1 MKEGILTE
9 EVTEAEAAPESAVK
23 EEPDAT
29 VEEAIVTEVIEAEA
43 APEPRVK
50 EESQAVVEEA
60 IVTEEVIEAQAAQK

>member
-1 MKEGILTE
+1 M
-9 EVTEAEAAPESAVK
+9 
-23 EEPDAT
+23 
-29 VEEAIVTEVIEAEA
+29 TEVIEAEA